1 MNKYIR
7 RAAYLMKNK
16 TRIQEVTR
24 EALGLVTSKRKLG
37 QVKGEVLLMID
48 LIHDAVFGKYKGWSK
63 KNVIL
68 ALGALIYLISP
79 IDLVPDFI
87 IGLGF
92 GDDLAVI
99 AWAFAKLSL
108 ELKRYVAW
116 RRDQGNPVQDTPF
129 QEDLV
134 EEDFKEYKINEEEWI
149 YDPED
154 DLTGQEDEV
163 QYRVSEDDL

>member
-16 TRIQEVTR
+16 TRIQEVTK
-24 EALGLVTSKRKLG
+24 EALGMITSKRKLG

-63 KNVIL
+63 KNVVL
-68 ALGALIYLISP
+68 ALAALIYLISP
-79 IDLVPDFI
+79 IDLVPDFLVGI
-87 IGLGF
+87 GF

-116 RRDQGNPVQDTPF
+116 RRDQGRPVPDFPEERDF
-129 QEDLV
+129 VED
-134 EEDFKEYKINEEEWI
+134 DFRRYRIKEEEWT
-149 YDPED
+149 YDPK
-154 DLTGQEDEV
+154 DELSGEEV
-163 QYRVSEDDL
+163 RYRISEDDL

>member
-1 MNKYIR
+1 
-7 RAAYLMKNK
+7 MKNK
-16 TRIQEVTR
+16 TRIQEVTK
-24 EALGLVTSKRKLG
+24 EALGMITSKRKLG

-63 KNVIL
+63 KNVVL
-68 ALGALIYLISP
+68 AVAALIYLISP
-79 IDLVPDFI
+79 IDLVPDFL
-87 IGLGF
+87 IGIGF

-116 RRDQGNPVQDTPF
+116 RRDQGRPVQDFPE
-129 QEDLV
+129 QEDFV
-134 EEDFKEYKINEEEWI
+134 EDDFRKYRIKEEEWT

-154 DLTGQEDEV
+154 ELSGEEV
-163 QYRVSEDDL
+163 RYRISEDDL

>member
-7 RAAYLMKNK
+7 KAAYLMKNK
-16 TRIQEVTR
+16 TRIQEVTK
-24 EALGLVTSKRKLG
+24 EALGMITSKRKLG

-63 KNVIL
+63 KNVVL
-68 ALGALIYLISP
+68 AVAALIYLISP
-79 IDLVPDFI
+79 IDLVPDFL
-87 IGLGF
+87 IGIGF

-116 RRDQGNPVQDTPF
+116 RRDQGRPVQDFPE
-129 QEDLV
+129 QEDFV
-134 EEDFKEYKINEEEWI
+134 EDDFRKYRIKEEEWT

-154 DLTGQEDEV
+154 ELSGEEV
-163 QYRVSEDDL
+163 RYRISEDDL

>member
-16 TRIQEVTR
+16 TRIQEVTK
-24 EALGLVTSKRKLG
+24 EALGMITSKRKLG

-63 KNVIL
+63 KNVVL
-68 ALGALIYLISP
+68 ALAALIYLISP
-79 IDLVPDFI
+79 IDLVPDFL
-87 IGLGF
+87 IGIGF

-116 RRDQGNPVQDTPF
+116 RRDQGRPVQDFPE
-129 QEDLV
+129 QEDFV
-134 EEDFKEYKINEEEWI
+134 EDDFRKYRIKEEEWT
-149 YDPED
+149 YD
-154 DLTGQEDEV
+154 LEDELSGEEV
-163 QYRVSEDDL
+163 RYRISEDDL

>member
-16 TRIQEVTR
+16 TRIQEVTK
-24 EALGLVTSKRKLG
+24 EALGMITSKRKLG

-63 KNVIL
+63 KNVVL
-68 ALGALIYLISP
+68 ALAALIYLISP

-92 GDDLAVI
+92 GDDLAII

-108 ELKRYVAW
+108 EFKRYVAW
-116 RRDQGNPVQDTPF
+116 RRDQGRPVPDF
-129 QEDLV
+129 SEQEDFV
-134 EEDFKEYKINEEEWI
+134 EDDYRRYKIKEEEWT
-149 YDPED
+149 YDPKD
-154 DLTGQEDEV
+154 DPIGQDDELH
-163 QYRVSEDDL
+163 YRVSEDDL

>member
-16 TRIQEVTR
+16 TRIQEVTK
-24 EALGLVTSKRKLG
+24 EALGMITSKRKLG

-63 KNVIL
+63 KNVVL
-68 ALGALIYLISP
+68 ALAALIYLISP
-79 IDLVPDFI
+79 IDLVPDFLVGI
-87 IGLGF
+87 GF

-116 RRDQGNPVQDTPF
+116 RRDQGRPVPDFPE
-129 QEDLV
+129 QEDFV
-134 EEDFKEYKINEEEWI
+134 EDDFRRYRIKEEEWT
-149 YDPED
+149 YNPED
-154 DLTGQEDEV
+154 DPMGQDDELH
-163 QYRVSEDDL
+163 YRVSEDDL